1 MTLDD
6 LLAIWTENQQHL
18 ENIAIAHNQANTK
31 RREEEAKYVLA
42 WNSKPKAEALFIVN
56 HKTDWEEYQR
66 TKEDLIKAEWAEK
79 RTSKLYYQARDWQ
92 WRWDLVDS
100 AISKLMS
107 DNF

>member
-6 LLAIWTENQQHL
+6 LLAIWTDKQLLL
-18 ENIAIAHNQANTK
+18 EECAVAHNKANTK

-56 HKTDWEEYQR
+56 HKEDRENYQN
-66 TKEDLIKAEWAEK
+66 TKEALILAEWAEK

-92 WRWDLVDS
+92 GKGDLVDS